1 MLKYKYMFLELVTS
15 LFERSISKGQLCG
28 CWIDGKIPLQK
39 KAVRV
44 LRAVCNGP
52 HLSSRRSASFVL
64 LFPIFYIRLWMHVLS
79 TVHDAFSTRTRGKGY
94 LGFRN
99 AIRGIVVVCIVYL
112 AVVEDF
118 VCHRGKWLVFANCFL
133 VDSWCWR
140 ETDDEVF
147 EQSRN
152 WEIHRIRVSLF
163 VFSILAG
170 HRRKVKGFPTRLSVK
185 IRDRIVGVFDME
197 RTGGKTLKGK
207 KKEKMRSKPDECMRM
222 CVIVGKSDWTRVH
235 ARKDHER
242 ETWTYGTT
250 LTGPTLQCRSPF
262 LYIIHRL
269 HSTCVYL
276 LLLRT
281 SLFDQSII
289 FNSFHYN

>member
-170 HRRKVKGFPTRLSVK
+170 DRRKVKGFPTRLSVK
-185 IRDRIVGVFDME
+185 IRDRIVGVFDTE

-207 KKEKMRSKPDECMRM
+207 KKRKNAVEAWRVHENVRDRGEERLDEGARSKGSWKGNVNLWDHVDR
-222 CVIVGKSDWTRVH
+222 SH
-235 ARKDHER
+235 ASVSLAFFVYYPPLAFYLRLPVTPSYE
-242 ETWTYGTT
+242 
-250 LTGPTLQCRSPF
+250 LVRSIDYF
-262 LYIIHRL
+262 
-269 HSTCVYL
+269 
-276 LLLRT
+276 
-281 SLFDQSII
+281 
-289 FNSFHYN
+289 